1 MEGQGVERHS
11 LLKDPN
17 FWGALT
23 LILITTI
30 LSIAT
35 FFRWVQLRFQ
45 VGPFYF
51 THWLGWIGALFI
63 AFYTPV
69 YYVLKRRNPRRIKT
83 LIKIHVYGNLLAV
96 MLISIHY
103 AQQMGRPA
111 QFYPD
116 LGTGLVLYIVM
127 FILVATGF
135 LHRFGMLDRLGRYR
149 IFLPHQNRYL
159 HVAITLTFYIV
170 VVVHALRNVGLL

>member
-1 MEGQGVERHS
+1 MERPSV
-11 LLKDPN
+11 LKDLN
-17 FWGALT
+17 LWVALT
-23 LILITTI
+23 IILVTTI

-35 FFRWVQLRFQ
+35 FFRWLHLRFQ

-63 AFYTPV
+63 AFYTPI
-69 YYVLKRRNPRRIKT
+69 YYILKRRNPKLVKT
-83 LIKIHVYGNLLAV
+83 LIKIHVFGNLIAV

-111 QFYPD
+111 QFYPE
-116 LGTGLVLYIVM
+116 LGTGLTLYIVM

-135 LHRFGMLDRLGRYR
+135 LHRFGILGKLGRYR
-149 IFLPHQNRYL
+149 IILPHQNRFL
-159 HVAITLTFYIV
+159 HIAITLTFYIV
-170 VVVHALRNVGLL
+170 IIVHALRNMGVL

>member
-1 MEGQGVERHS
+1 MESPAMERS
-11 LLKDPN
+11 SILKDHN
-17 FWGALT
+17 FWMATG
-23 LILITTI
+23 LIVITTY

-35 FFRWVQLRFQ
+35 FLRWFNLRFQ

-63 AFYTPV
+63 AFYTPI
-69 YYVLKRRNPRRIKT
+69 YYVLKRRNPRLVKT
-83 LIKIHVYGNLLAV
+83 LIKVHVFGNLLAV

-111 QFYPD
+111 QFYPE
-116 LGTGLVLYIVM
+116 LGTGLALYIVM

-135 LHRFGMLDRLGRYR
+135 LHRFGILDKLGRYR
-149 IFLPHQNRYL
+149 IFLPHQNRFL
-159 HVAITLTFYIV
+159 HIAITLTFYV
-170 VVVHALRNVGLL
+170 VIIVHALRNMGFL